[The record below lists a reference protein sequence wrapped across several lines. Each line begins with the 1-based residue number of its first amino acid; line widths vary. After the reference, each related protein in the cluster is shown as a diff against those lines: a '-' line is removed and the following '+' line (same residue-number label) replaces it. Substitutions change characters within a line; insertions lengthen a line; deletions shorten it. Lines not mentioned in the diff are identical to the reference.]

1 LPIFS
6 NNLVVNSNMIKIVR
20 TFLSLI
26 IVLTCMIS
34 SSCSQPD
41 DLVYLNKETAIDVDG
56 NIYHTVTIN
65 GQVWMTENLKTTHY
79 RNGDLIN
86 AGPINKDDNEFF
98 DLSKEF
104 EPKYQ
109 WPCNGQENL
118 VPVYGR
124 LYTWYA
130 ATDNRNLCP
139 NGWHLP
145 TDKEWEALRTFLI
158 KNNYGRFDKN
168 GNRKEASAIGIALAS
183 DSLWYGSP
191 LSTSWDDDL
200 IGTNFTEHNTT
211 GFSALPAGCFFGD
224 FVTPGYIAIWRS
236 TSPKNAWGL
245 EYLSTSLDSG
255 FFDIPWTDWHSVWL
269 DPSDGYS
276 IRCVKDG
283 SKPGQNGDTT
293 LNSFVQLT
301 LSYPN
306 VLYSKSATFDLYFNS
321 DGGAQ
326 ILDKGIC
333 WSTSPEPNILLS
345 TKVSYGSGKNMFSA
359 RISGLSTLTTYYVR
373 AYATTSAGTTY
384 SNERR
389 ITTTAIEIKMSTI
402 NASSISNI
410 SATLGGTIING
421 DSLEITSKGVCWST
435 LPNPTIDLTTKTNDG
450 SGSVDFI
457 SQITGLNLSTIY
469 YARAY
474 VVSSLGTTYGNEVQ
488 FKTKISEIIKDV
500 DGNEYQYVN
509 IGTQTWMV
517 ENLKT
522 TKYRDG
528 TPIPQIQESL
538 DWLKLTTGAYSNY
551 QNVPTNADTYGRLYN
566 WYAVC
571 DSRNIAPEGW
581 HVATVVEWRTLIS
594 YLGGIDAAIYKLKE
608 TGTTHWRSPNTGAT
622 NEYKFT
628 ALPGGFCNENLNF
641 MSIGVIGDWWG
652 FTQDFSSTVCYLGL
666 FDPNSDMNLAYTGIF
681 NITTINYRRYGM
693 SVRCVK
699 DE

>member
-1 LPIFS
+1 
-6 NNLVVNSNMIKIVR
+6 MIKIVR
-20 TFLSLI
+20 LFLSLI
-26 IVLTCMIS
+26 IVSTCLLS
-34 SSCSQPD
+34 SSCTQPE
-41 DLVYLNKETAIDVDG
+41 DLVYLNKETAIDVD
-56 NIYHTVTIN
+56 NNVYHTVTIN
-65 GQVWMTENLKTTHY
+65 GQVWMTENLRTTHY
-79 RNGDLIN
+79 RNGDSIL
-86 AGPINKDDNEFF
+86 AGPISRDGKFI
-98 DLSKEF
+98 DLSREF

-109 WPCNGQENL
+109 WPCNGKDSL
-118 VPVYGR
+118 VPLYGR
-124 LYTWYA
+124 LFTWYA
-130 ATDNRNLCP
+130 AMDSRNICP
-139 NGWHLP
+139 LGWHLP
-145 TDKEWEALRTFLI
+145 TDVEWEALRSFLI
-158 KNNYGRFDKN
+158 DEGYGKYDKEGHRN
-168 GNRKEASAIGIALAS
+168 DECAIGIALAS
-183 DSLWYGSP
+183 ETGWAGP
-191 LSTSWDDDL
+191 ELSTTFNDNM
-200 IGTNFTEHNTT
+200 IGTYLTEHNTT
-211 GFSALPAGCFFGD
+211 GFSGYPAGCFYGY
-224 FVTPGYIAIWRS
+224 FVGPDYGVTTIWRS
-236 TSPKNAWGL
+236 TSPKNAWSL
-245 EYLSTSLDSG
+245 YYKYSSLDSG
-255 FFDIPWTDWHSVWL
+255 TIDNYWEGYYSRLFL
-269 DPSDGYS
+269 DPHDGYS
-276 IRCVKDG
+276 VRCVKDG

-306 VLYSKSATFDLYFNS
+306 VLNSKSATFDLYFNS
-321 DGGAQ
+321 DGGSN
-326 ILDKGIC
+326 IVDKGIC

-345 TKVSYGSGKNMFSA
+345 TKVSYGSGKNMFST
-359 RISGLSTLTTYYVR
+359 RISGLSALTTYYVR

-389 ITTTAIEIKMSTI
+389 ITTTALEIKMSTI
-402 NASSISNI
+402 NATSISNI

-457 SQITGLNLSTIY
+457 SQITGLSLSTIY
-469 YARAY
+469 YVRAY

-488 FKTKISEIIKDV
+488 FKTKISEIIKDI
-500 DGNEYQYVN
+500 DGNEYQQVN

-551 QNVPTNADTYGRLYN
+551 QNVTANADTYGRLYN

-571 DSRNIAPEGW
+571 DSRNIAPVGW
-581 HVATVVEWRTLIS
+581 HVATVDEWRTLIS
-594 YLGGIDAAIYKLKE
+594 YLGGLDAAIYKLKE

-622 NEYKFT
+622 NEYNFT

-641 MSIGVIGDWWG
+641 MSIGAEGDWWG

-681 NITTINYRRYGM
+681 NKTTINYRRYGM